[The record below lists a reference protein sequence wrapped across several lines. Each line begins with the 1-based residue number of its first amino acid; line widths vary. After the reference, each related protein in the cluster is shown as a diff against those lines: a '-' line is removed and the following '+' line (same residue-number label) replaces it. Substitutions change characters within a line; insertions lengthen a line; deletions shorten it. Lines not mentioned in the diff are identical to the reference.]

1 MPIGGFKAGFREW
14 FWSRCWAVGF
24 VFVASKTSGWF
35 LQWFIAGTPLG
46 HLIIY
51 NSVYK
56 HNTYKKY
63 ICTLHCCSARQCA
76 ARRGEGERGSETTL
90 GEDTKDP
97 TTHWG
102 SERIGRKD

>member
-63 ICTLHCCSARQCA
+63 VHYIAVLPDNVQQEGGRGRGGV
-76 ARRGEGERGSETTL
+76 RR
-90 GEDTKDP
+90 P
-97 TTHWG
+97 
-102 SERIGRKD
+102 